1 VTDSLNRVIWEK
13 STQAD
18 EYFYIENLASSTNT
32 FSFKKVSTNA
42 PTPTLYY
49 SFDKVT
55 WSSYIA
61 STSARNIQ
69 IPANSKLYLKCTINS
84 LGNNY
89 GGLTFTNNADTAV
102 GGNIL
107 SLLLG
112 DNFSGVTSISTS
124 TYAFSGL
131 FYGNNKLKSVANLV
145 MPATTLANYC
155 YYQMFKNCTALTD
168 APVLPA
174 TTLTN
179 SCYYN
184 MFQGCTAL
192 TTAPTLPAT
201 TLTTQCYYQMFYDCS
216 SLNSVTINAN
226 NISASNCLY
235 YWLYNVAATGTFH
248 NLGTA
253 TYTSGQSGI
262 PTGWT
267 EVNS

>member
-1 VTDSLNRVIWEK
+1 MNFNDIKNWVIPEGTVTKVTDSLNRVIWEK

-32 FSFKKVSTNA
+32 FSFKKVSANA

-49 SFDKVT
+49 SFDKIT
-55 WSSYIA
+55 WSSFIA

-69 IPANSKLYLKCTINS
+69 IPANSKLYLKSTINS
-84 LGNNY
+84 FGNNY
-89 GGLTFTNNADTAV
+89 GGINFTNNADTAV

-131 FYGNNKLKSVANLV
+131 FYGNNKLKSAENLV

-155 YYQMFKNCTALTD
+155 YYNMFRNCTALVT
-168 APVLPA
+168 PPKLSA
-174 TTLTN
+174 TTLVQN
-179 SCYYN
+179 CYYN
-184 MFQGCTAL
+184 MFNG
-192 TTAPTLPAT
+192 
-201 TLTTQCYYQMFYDCS
+201 CS
-216 SLNSVTINAN
+216 SLNSITTYAN

-235 YWLYNVAATGTFH
+235 DWLSGVAATGDFY
-248 NLGTA
+248 NLGGA
-253 TYTSGQSGI
+253 TYPSGASGI

-267 EVNS
+267 EHTSL